1 MNIQQAVRQA
11 ISTGAIA
18 QSTLDQLGDPQ
29 DMADTRALVILQE
42 AIDDSTVR
50 VLVSR

>member
-11 ISTGAIA
+11 LAAGAIA
-18 QSTLDQLGDPQ
+18 QITIDQLERQ
-29 DMADTRALVILQE
+29 DMKDTRALVILQE
-42 AIDDSTVR
+42 AIDNGIVK